1 MDRGPHRPGTAGEN
15 PCHPRV
21 AGGFAARTGSP
32 EQKRRCGR
40 LAGGPPPGT
49 PHVRAGA
56 QRRVSRRA
64 RPVNIPAEVPANGTH
79 CERWSWR
86 HGSDAVAI
94 RFRASLAARNAPLR
108 MGIRAAILRS
118 SAEEAVHGSQG
129 LRLVASRDVVVI
141 VIETRDCVPR
151 TGYAT
156 TMRCSAPGSRTCVA
170 PRPPPHIRSRRDPAD
185 PCQTRP
191 DAAQA
196 P

>member
-21 AGGFAARTGSP
+21 AGGFAARTGGHPNRSAVVGVP
-32 EQKRRCGR
+32 QEE
-40 LAGGPPPGT
+40 PPPGT

-79 CERWSWR
+79 SERWSWR

-118 SAEEAVHGSQG
+118 SADPVLCYAPAGGAMTRPASVRPLMGSLQGARIRAAPLAPQCPAGPSPSPSRWPWRQASQTGAKMPCAVGWP
-129 LRLVASRDVVVI
+129 VP
-141 VIETRDCVPR
+141 VPR
-151 TGYAT
+151 
-156 TMRCSAPGSRTCVA
+156 
-170 PRPPPHIRSRRDPAD
+170 
-185 PCQTRP
+185 
-191 DAAQA
+191 
-196 P
+196 

>member
-1 MDRGPHRPGTAGEN
+1 VVLVFLLRVLGAGFGWIVDLTVLGPQG
-15 PCHPRV
+15 
-21 AGGFAARTGSP
+21 RTLATLVWPVGSP
-32 EQKRRCGR
+32 PEQGHPNRSAVVGVPQEE
-40 LAGGPPPGT
+40 PPPGT

-118 SAEEAVHGSQG
+118 SACADASHG
-129 LRLVASRDVVVI
+129 RHPAAY
-141 VIETRDCVPR
+141 DCQDL
-151 TGYAT
+151 
-156 TMRCSAPGSRTCVA
+156 
-170 PRPPPHIRSRRDPAD
+170 PPLKP
-185 PCQTRP
+185 T
-191 DAAQA
+191 
-196 P
+196 